1 MFQSHINT
9 LSLASI
15 AAKVHKTHYS
25 KEKEEQMVLVLM
37 QSGLNEYTLNYLY
50 HLVRNKAS

>member
-15 AAKVHKTHYS
+15 AAKVHKAHYS
-25 KEKEEQMVLVLM
+25 KEKEEQMVLVLV